1 MTMSSE
7 AGTPARAWRE
17 GLRVGI
23 TNELTCFFKIK
34 PGRAQYIREAT
45 ERQFADPGRAALV
58 FKFGT
63 VAEAR
68 MIIFDN
74 DTQFAFQTVYEGDWD
89 TYIEDFMPE
98 VIPGLD
104 RMFRGN
110 LEDWI
115 TKPLAETTVDEVK
128 TLLDAHRVTAAGFTW
143 SLGDATLKEIW
154 KALRVQ
160 KAFQQVLDDPAAQKA
175 LQDPALRPLLAEAQ
189 D

>member
-1 MTMSSE
+1 
-7 AGTPARAWRE
+7 
-17 GLRVGI
+17 
-23 TNELTCFFKIK
+23 
-34 PGRAQYIREAT
+34 
-45 ERQFADPGRAALV
+45 
-58 FKFGT
+58 
-63 VAEAR
+63 
-68 MIIFDN
+68 
-74 DTQFAFQTVYEGDWD
+74 
-89 TYIEDFMPE
+89 MPE

-104 RMFRGN
+104 RMFRSN

-143 SLGDATLKEIW
+143 SLGDTTLKETW

-175 LQDPALRPLLAEAQ
+175 LQDPALRPLLAEAA

>member
-1 MTMSSE
+1 MSAEST
-7 AGTPARAWRE
+7 TPARAWRE
-17 GLRVGI
+17 GRRVGI
-23 TNELTCFFKIK
+23 TNELSCFFKIK

-45 ERQFADPGRAALV
+45 ERQFADPSRAQLV

-68 MIIFDN
+68 MVIFDN
-74 DTQFAFQTVYEGDWD
+74 DTQFGFFTCYEGDWD

-110 LEDWI
+110 LEDWL
-115 TKPLAETTVDEVK
+115 TKPLTEVTVDEVK

-143 SLGDATLKEIW
+143 SLGDTTLKEIW
-154 KALRVQ
+154 KAQRVQ
-160 KAFQQVLDDPAAQKA
+160 KAFQQVLDNPAAQKA
-175 LQDPALRPLLAEAQ
+175 LQDPALRPLLAEAA